1 MHTTQ
6 KLERDTLERV
16 RKHGKMGESFDRAID
31 RVLDEIDD
39 LHDRLDAHDDELDEL
54 AKDEELENEPEE
66 SEDR

>member
-54 AKDEELENEPEE
+54 AKDKELENEPEE

>member
-1 MHTTQ
+1 MSTTQ

-54 AKDEELENEPEE
+54 AKSKDDDDPDE
-66 SEDR
+66 SEDN